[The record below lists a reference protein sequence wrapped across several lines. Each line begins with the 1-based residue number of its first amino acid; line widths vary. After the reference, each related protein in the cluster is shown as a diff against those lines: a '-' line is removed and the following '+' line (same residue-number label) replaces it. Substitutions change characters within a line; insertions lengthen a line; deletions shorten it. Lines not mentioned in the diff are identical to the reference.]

1 MNNNLI
7 LSADII
13 RLMQGYKVIKVIE
26 NSLIENY

>member
-26 NSLIENY
+26 NSLIKNY